1 MPTFRRYISNCLGI
15 AFAAA
20 VFAGAASAASDET
33 FGPPNLLKTQPTP
46 FTRSATSSDQSNSS
60 VLSLQS
66 TNEAAQGGESPI
78 RRMGHRSL
86 ADRLVQ
92 SRVYL
97 PGRMVLGKPASF
109 VIHGKPGWH
118 AALAMADKDAGAKPI
133 FGHPIHLGPDRKLV
147 AVGVIPESGVLELT
161 IETPIQGDLIGSNL
175 FFEAA
180 LWSAPDFSDCV
191 LATPITSEG
200 QEGVKN
206 GVLVAADI
214 EVKKGVQIVP
224 DGGIPLM
231 QRQGAAHTLDSG
243 RP

>member
-1 MPTFRRYISNCLGI
+1 MPIFRRYISNCLGI

-20 VFAGAASAASDET
+20 VFAGSASASEDA
-33 FGPPNLLKTQPTP
+33 FGPPNLMKTQPTP
-46 FTRSATSSDQSNSS
+46 FTRSATSSELSNSG
-60 VLSLQS
+60 VLSLQ
-66 TNEAAQGGESPI
+66 AASGVRDSGDSPV
-78 RRMGHRSL
+78 RRLGRRSL

-97 PGRMVLGKPASF
+97 PGRMVLGKPATF

-118 AALAMADKDAGAKPI
+118 AALAMADKDSGAKPI
-133 FGHPIHLGPDRKLV
+133 FGHTIHLGPDRKLV
-147 AVGVIPESGVLELT
+147 SVGVIPESGVLELT

-200 QEGVKN
+200 QEGAKN

-214 EVKKGVQIVP
+214 EVKKGLQIVP

-231 QRQGAAHTLDSG
+231 QRQGAAQTLDSG